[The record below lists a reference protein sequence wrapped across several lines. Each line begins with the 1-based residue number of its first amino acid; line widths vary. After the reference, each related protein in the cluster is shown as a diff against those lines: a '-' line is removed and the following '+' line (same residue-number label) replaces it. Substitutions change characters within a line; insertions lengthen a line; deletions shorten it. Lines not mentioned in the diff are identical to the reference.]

1 MALRLYGFTAL
12 LRPPP
17 PQHTHPGPAPCARKV
32 SRTAHSINFRPLVFT
47 CVRWRTS
54 DHRTTPSTPSR
65 ALALQKVA
73 IDIPALRGRLHP
85 GRCATARAERGHED
99 RALARRHRH
108 ASVRD
113 MAAEEQRG
121 ACGWSQHGRRCLD
134 AMSERVLRPEAGAWR
149 GRWRWNWRPRRRLA
163 RAQEGSSWAR
173 TLWPRSPRRS
183 PSLSYGAYRAASSQE
198 ARPGEAR
205 RGSSSGAANGRACDH
220 AAPPPPAK
228 SCGSESATSSVRLW

>member
-1 MALRLYGFTAL
+1 MPHATHVLGSLHHPVSTVSLFCDPT
-12 LRPPP
+12 

-32 SRTAHSINFRPLVFT
+32 SRTAHSINFSLYMCAVEDQRPP
-47 CVRWRTS
+47 
-54 DHRTTPSTPSR
+54 DHPVHTLSR

-121 ACGWSQHGRRCLD
+121 ACGWPQHGRRCFD
-134 AMSERVLRPEAGAWR
+134 AVAERVLRPEAGAWR
-149 GRWRWNWRPRRRLA
+149 GRWRWNWRPRRQLA

-183 PSLSYGAYRAASSQE
+183 PSLLRSVSSCLKPGGA
-198 ARPGEAR
+198 PWG
-205 RGSSSGAANGRACDH
+205 GAKGVKLGRCQRE
-220 AAPPPPAK
+220 
-228 SCGSESATSSVRLW
+228 GL

>member
-1 MALRLYGFTAL
+1 MED
-12 LRPPP
+12 
-17 PQHTHPGPAPCARKV
+17 HT
-32 SRTAHSINFRPLVFT
+32 L
-47 CVRWRTS
+47 
-54 DHRTTPSTPSR
+54 STPIS
-65 ALALQKVA
+65 AFALQQVA

-85 GRCATARAERGHED
+85 GRCATARAERSHED

-220 AAPPPPAK
+220 VAPPPPAK
-228 SCGSESATSSVRLW
+228 SCGSESATSSVRLWWSLCARKPPGRWYAM